1 MVAGVGYTLKTPI
14 ELSGEPT
21 YGAFKVLH
29 SKLCPPESKLVYL
42 KDRNKLSS
50 CQSLRSHNFREA
62 GRTSTHH

>member
-29 SKLCPPESKLVYL
+29 SNCVLQ
-42 KDRNKLSS
+42 NQNLS
-50 CQSLRSHNFREA
+50 
-62 GRTSTHH
+62 T